1 MKPQSYGPFPY
12 SPIIRRP
19 ALRWPGSAR
28 LAVWVIP
35 NIEYFPLDE
44 KVLFGAGIVPDVL
57 AWSHRDYGARV
68 GIFRIMEVLDKYSI
82 RGTVALNSLVC
93 DAYPPIIE
101 ECQKRD
107 WEFMGHNETN
117 SRTLNQ
123 IPPDSERDVVMA
135 TFDRIQRATGRRPRG
150 WLSAGLT
157 ETWSTLDHLIDAG
170 CGYVCDW
177 VNDDQPYMMDVGG
190 KRIVSIPYSSEINDF
205 GFFMRFG
212 GQPDAFGAMI
222 RRQFDVL
229 YRESENSGRVMA
241 ICLHPFII
249 GVAHRIGALDSALEH
264 IAGHDNVWFAT
275 GSEIVD
281 AYLNTRQD
289 S

>member
-1 MKPQSYGPFPY
+1 MKPTAYGPFRY

-19 ALRWPGSAR
+19 VLRWPGGAR

-35 NIEYFPLDE
+35 NIEYFPLNE
-44 KVLFGAGIVPDVL
+44 KVLMGAGIVPDVM

-68 GIFRIMEVLDKYSI
+68 GIFRIMEVLDRYKV

-101 ECQKRD
+101 ECQKRN

-117 SRTLNQ
+117 SRTLIQ
-123 IPPDSERDVVMA
+123 IPPESERDVVNA
-135 TFDRIQRATGRRPRG
+135 TFDRIEKATGTRPKG
-150 WLSAGLT
+150 WLSSGLT
-157 ETWSTLDHLIDAG
+157 ETWGTLDYLVEAG
-170 CGYVCDW
+170 CQYVCDW
-177 VNDDQPYMMDVGG
+177 VNDDQPYPMEVAG
-190 KRIVSIPYSSEINDF
+190 KRLMSIPYSSEINDF

-212 GQPDAFGAMI
+212 GQPDDFAAMI

-229 YRESENSGRVMA
+229 YRESETSGRVMA

-249 GVAHRIGALDSALEH
+249 GVAHRIGALESALEH
-264 IAGHDNVWFAT
+264 IAGHDKVWFAT
-275 GSEIVD
+275 GSEIID
-281 AYLNTRQD
+281 AYVSND
-289 S
+289 VSE